1 MPTRKRVKKKRV
13 KKAREERFPEKIPIS
28 LLMKTDKGV
37 AEEKGRTVDISVLG
51 LQVETKGMLVNIDP
65 EEGMRLTS
73 SRAMRHAAWM
83 IQETERS
90 WRIASF

>member
-51 LQVETKGMLVNIDP
+51 LQVETKGVLAPGQKANVPGFGNC
-65 EEGMRLTS
+65 EVVWVRKRRKGKLLL
-73 SRAMRHAAWM
+73 AGLKAVK
-83 IQETERS
+83 
-90 WRIASF
+90 